1 MSRYNGPRCRI
12 VRRLGKLPGF
22 TKKESNRKSTPGQH
36 GVLPTQKKSSQYGIR
51 LLEKQKL
58 RFNYGVTETQLRN
71 LAAQAKK
78 ASGSTGLNLLS
89 SLEMRLDNLV
99 FRLGFRPTIVS
110 ARQLVTHGHV
120 LVNDKKISV
129 PNYQCKPQDTIAIST
144 KVTNLIETS
153 SSDAYTEGVPT
164 HLSRLDKMTGR
175 INKVV
180 DRQNVGLTDL
190 DDLLVVEYYSNRI

>member
-12 VRRLGKLPGF
+12 TRRLGNLPGF
-22 TKKESNRKSTPGQH
+22 TKKESKKKTLPGQH
-36 GVLPTQKKSSQYGIR
+36 GLLPTQKKSSQYGIR

-78 ASGSTGLNLLS
+78 EPGSTGLNLLS
-89 SLEMRLDNLV
+89 FLEMRLDNLV

-120 LVNDKKISV
+120 LVNGKKITV
-129 PNYQCKPQDTIAIST
+129 PNYRCKAQDVLSVSPKAHHLVESINSVTI
-144 KVTNLIETS
+144 
-153 SSDAYTEGVPT
+153 PT
-164 HLSRLDKMTGR
+164 HLSRLDSTTGR
-175 INKVV
+175 INKIV
-180 DRQNVGLTDL
+180 DRQGVGLPDL

>member
-12 VRRLGKLPGF
+12 TRRLGTLPGF
-22 TKKESNRKSTPGQH
+22 TKKESKKKTTPGQH
-36 GVLPTQKKSSQYGIR
+36 GVLPTKKKSSQFAIR

-58 RFNYGVTETQLRN
+58 RFNYGVSETQLRN

-78 ASGSTGLNLLS
+78 TPGSTGLNLLS
-89 SLEMRLDNLV
+89 FLEMRLDNLV

-120 LVNDKKISV
+120 LVNGRKITV
-129 PNYQCKPQDTIAIST
+129 PNYQCKAQDTISIST
-144 KVTNLIETS
+144 KAHHLVETENS
-153 SSDAYTEGVPT
+153 VLKVPT
-164 HLSRLDKMTGR
+164 HLSRLDSTNGR
-175 INKVV
+175 INKIV
-180 DRQNVGLTDL
+180 DRQGIGLPNI

>member
-12 VRRLGKLPGF
+12 TRRLGILPGF
-22 TKKESNRKSTPGQH
+22 TKKESKKKTLPGQH
-36 GVLPTQKKSSQYGIR
+36 GLLPTRKKSSQYGIR

-58 RFNYGVTETQLRN
+58 RFNYGVTEKQLRN

-78 ASGSTGLNLLS
+78 TPGSTGSNLLS
-89 SLEMRLDNLV
+89 FLEMRLDNLV
-99 FRLGFRPTIVS
+99 FRLGFRPTVVS

-120 LVNDKKISV
+120 SVNGNKITV
-129 PNYQCKPQDTIAIST
+129 PNYQCKAQDVITINSKAHHLIS
-144 KVTNLIETS
+144 KIAFGEN
-153 SSDAYTEGVPT
+153 AVPT
-164 HLSRLDKMTGR
+164 HLSRLDDSTGR

-180 DRQNVGLTDL
+180 DRQAIGLTNL